1 MAVNLEW
8 YVDPHVCILRCV
20 GRWEWAELYES
31 LAAANDIAESV
42 SPERV
47 DGIIDLKNSRPVPEG
62 PIITHLRNG
71 LLRSRPNHGI
81 TVIVGADRVVKSFV
95 TMFDKIYPA
104 LANRYR
110 LADDTE
116 EAMTVIHLYREM
128 QANAHVQPDET
139 IPSRSML
146 TMPAIRQSR
155 R

>member
-1 MAVNLEW
+1 MSVNLEW
-8 YVDPHVCILRCV
+8 YVEPKVCILRCV
-20 GRWEWAELYES
+20 GRWDWPELYES
-31 LAAANDIAESV
+31 LAAANDIADSIA
-42 SPERV
+42 PERI
-47 DGIIDLKNSRPVPEG
+47 DGIIDLKHSRPLPEG

-71 LLRSRPNHGI
+71 LQRSRSNHGI

-116 EAMTVIHLYREM
+116 EAMTVIQLYREM
-128 QANAHVQPDET
+128 QANATFAPDET

-146 TMPAIRQSR
+146 TMPAR